1 MGIMKIVVLDGF
13 TAAQDDLSWQELE
26 ALGDLTVYERT
37 RPEETLL
44 RCQGAEAVLTNKV
57 ILSAEIIRQLPH
69 LKYIGV
75 LATGY
80 NVVDLT
86 TAHERGIIVT
96 NIPAYST
103 MSVAQMVFAHILN
116 ATMHVG
122 HYADENRQGRW
133 SRAEDFCWM
142 DTPVV
147 ELDGKTLGIIGLGN
161 IGSAVARIA
170 DAFGMRVIASTS
182 KAQELLPAYINKATM
197 DELLAQSD
205 IISLHCPLTESTRA
219 LISKTSIAKMKQGVI
234 IVNTGRGPLVDEH
247 DMAAA
252 LQSGKVQ
259 AFCADV
265 LSTEPPSSANP
276 LIGHPHAFITPHIAW
291 ASREARTRLI
301 HVAAANLHAFLAGRP
316 QHVVSL

>member
-1 MGIMKIVVLDGF
+1 
-13 TAAQDDLSWQELE
+13 
-26 ALGDLTVYERT
+26 
-37 RPEETLL
+37 
-44 RCQGAEAVLTNKV
+44 
-57 ILSAEIIRQLPH
+57 
-69 LKYIGV
+69 
-75 LATGY
+75 
-80 NVVDLT
+80 
-86 TAHERGIIVT
+86 
-96 NIPAYST
+96 
-103 MSVAQMVFAHILN
+103 
-116 ATMHVG
+116 
-122 HYADENRQGRW
+122 
-133 SRAEDFCWM
+133 
-142 DTPVV
+142 
-147 ELDGKTLGIIGLGN
+147 
-161 IGSAVARIA
+161 
-170 DAFGMRVIASTS
+170 MRVIASTS

-265 LSTEPPSSANP
+265 LSTEPPSSDNP

-316 QHVVSL
+316 QHIVSL

>member
-1 MGIMKIVVLDGF
+1 MKIVVLDGF

-116 ATMHVG
+116 ATG
-122 HYADENRQGRW
+122 LL
-133 SRAEDFCWM
+133 
-142 DTPVV
+142 
-147 ELDGKTLGIIGLGN
+147 LDGYARGRARRQDAGHHRIGQHRFCRSPHSRCFRDARHRFHFQGA
-161 IGSAVARIA
+161 GAVARLY
-170 DAFGMRVIASTS
+170 
-182 KAQELLPAYINKATM
+182 K
-197 DELLAQSD
+197 
-205 IISLHCPLTESTRA
+205 
-219 LISKTSIAKMKQGVI
+219 
-234 IVNTGRGPLVDEH
+234 
-247 DMAAA
+247 
-252 LQSGKVQ
+252 
-259 AFCADV
+259 
-265 LSTEPPSSANP
+265 
-276 LIGHPHAFITPHIAW
+276 
-291 ASREARTRLI
+291 
-301 HVAAANLHAFLAGRP
+301 
-316 QHVVSL
+316 